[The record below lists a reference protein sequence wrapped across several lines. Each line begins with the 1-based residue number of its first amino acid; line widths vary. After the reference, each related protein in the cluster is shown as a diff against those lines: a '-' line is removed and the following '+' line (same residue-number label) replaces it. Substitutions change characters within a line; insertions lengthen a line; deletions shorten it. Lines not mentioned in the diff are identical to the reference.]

1 MKIALFGSSMKNLMG
16 DQTSMCQ
23 MSGNGEGDNRLDYY
37 TDIELLKE
45 NLCMHDL
52 IFMNEEII
60 KQIQMEPRH
69 KVAFSWG
76 KKLISCFVDEIYYVE
91 AELKDV
97 HIYQHFGE
105 FMVHMPFSKVEA
117 LLSSEHFLKIHRS
130 YLVNCEYVAGI
141 ENGQLTL
148 KNGRTLP
155 VSKYRIN
162 EVMNNY
168 LSYIES
174 CNLE

>member
-1 MKIALFGSSMKNLMG
+1 MKVLQRRANCRFRLFNIFYSDSQSCTLTGS
-16 DQTSMCQ
+16 
-23 MSGNGEGDNRLDYY
+23 GE
-37 TDIELLKE
+37 
-45 NLCMHDL
+45 L
-52 IFMNEEII
+52 IR
-60 KQIQMEPRH
+60 IQ
-69 KVAFSWG
+69 
-76 KKLISCFVDEIYYVE
+76 SCY
-91 AELKDV
+91 L
-97 HIYQHFGE
+97 
-105 FMVHMPFSKVEA
+105 HMPFSKVEA

-141 ENGQLTL
+141 ENGELTL

-162 EVMNNY
+162 EVMNSY